1 MLRGPLSEPDFKDQ
15 QFSGHETFPLR
26 HLWLRK
32 AYDAVAK
39 FKRGAPK
46 KIFSDPAAIIAFGV
60 GKNMVTSIRHWA
72 IACEIIE
79 DDGNKY
85 HPTEIGTF
93 LFDNQTG
100 RDPFMEA
107 SATTWLMQ
115 WLIAGTPARTTTWYY
130 AFNHFAAQTFDREAI
145 ATPIRELCEER
156 GWLRTS
162 PATIRRDV
170 ECFIRSYVPR
180 TGSKF
185 SEDSMEPVLAEL
197 GLIRSVSTKSFEF
210 RRGPKPNLPD
220 GVFLFA
226 LARFWDAH
234 APAQNTI
241 AVETLAYEPGSP
253 GRAFKLDE
261 TSLIE
266 RLARIDDSSHGHFAW
281 SDTAGVRNVA
291 RQIETVEPLAL
302 LDLAYEVGNRRRA
315 A

>member
-1 MLRGPLSEPDFKDQ
+1 MLRGSLGDPDFKDQ

-39 FKRGAPK
+39 YKRGVPK
-46 KIFSDPAAIIAFGV
+46 SIFSDPAAIITFGV

-72 IACEIIE
+72 IACEIVKE
-79 DDGNKY
+79 DGDKY
-85 HPTEIGTF
+85 RPTDIGAF
-93 LFDNQTG
+93 LFDKQTG

-107 SATTWLMQ
+107 PATTWLMQ

-130 AFNHFAAQTFDREAI
+130 AFNHLTAQTFDREAI
-145 ATPIRELCEER
+145 AVPIRDLCKER
-156 GWLRTS
+156 GWQRTS
-162 PATIRRDV
+162 AATIKRDV

-180 TGSKF
+180 IDSKF
-185 SEDSMEPVLAEL
+185 SDDSMEPVLAGL
-197 GLIRSVSTKSFEF
+197 GLIRPAGSKSFEF

-234 APAQNTI
+234 APGQNTM
-241 AVETLAYEPGSP
+241 AVESLAYEPGSP
-253 GRAFKLDE
+253 GRVFKLDE
-261 TSLIE
+261 YSLIE
-266 RLARIDDSSHGHFAW
+266 RLARIDDSSRGYFAW

-291 RQIETVEPLAL
+291 RRVETVEPLAL
-302 LDLAYEVGNRRRA
+302 LKLAYDVGPQRRA

>member
-1 MLRGPLSEPDFKDQ
+1 MLRGPLGDPNFKDQ

-26 HLWLRK
+26 HLWLKK
-32 AYDAVAK
+32 AYDIVAK
-39 FKRGAPK
+39 CKRGTPK
-46 KIFSDPAAIIAFGV
+46 KIFSEPEAIITFGV

-79 DDGNKY
+79 EAGDRY
-85 HPTEIGTF
+85 LPTKIGTF
-93 LFDNQTG
+93 LFDKDTG

-107 SATTWLMQ
+107 PATTWLMQ
-115 WLIAGTPARTTTWYY
+115 WMVAGTPARTTTWYY
-130 AFNHFAAQTFDREAI
+130 VFNHFPAQMFDHEAI
-145 ATPIRELCEER
+145 AAPIGELCKER
-156 GWLRTS
+156 GWRRTS
-162 PATIRRDV
+162 PSTIRRDV

-185 SEDSMEPVLAEL
+185 SDDSMEPVLAEL
-197 GLIRSVSTKSFEF
+197 SLIRPVSSKSFEF

-234 APAQNTI
+234 APAQNTM

-253 GRAFKLDE
+253 GCVFKLDE
-261 TSLIE
+261 FSLVE
-266 RLARIDDSSHGHFAW
+266 RLAHIDQSSHGRFTW
-281 SDTAGVRNVA
+281 SDTAGVRSVA
-291 RQIETVEPLAL
+291 RRTATVEPLAL
-302 LDLAYEVGNRRRA
+302 LEFAYRAGSQRRA